1 MSLESWKQEFYPVEA
16 RDVLKASAI
25 DHSLQ
30 KWKGLRSEKLAQHGI
45 SPASMEDAEFVCGAS
60 CALCTHYLEPA
71 RPHLPRCTECPL
83 YQIRGGFPCDVE
95 TPSEIE
101 SPYSA
106 WGNGYDPEP
115 MIALLEQAAELERQ
129 GKL

>member
-25 DHSLQ
+25 EHSLQ
-30 KWKGLRSEKLAQHGI
+30 KWKGLRPENLQKHNLSAFAMMDHQ
-45 SPASMEDAEFVCGAS
+45 FVSGAS

-71 RPHLPRCTECPL
+71 HQDIPRCTECPL
-83 YQIRGGFPCDVE
+83 YKLRGGYPCDVE
-95 TPSEIE
+95 TPSEIL

-106 WGNGYDPEP
+106 WTDDSDPEP
-115 MIALLEQAAELERQ
+115 MIALLEQAAKSEQ
-129 GKL
+129 A

>member
-25 DHSLQ
+25 GHSLQ
-30 KWKGLRSEKLAQHGI
+30 KWKGLRSENIRKHEVPVR
-45 SPASMEDAEFVCGAS
+45 SWRNNNFVCGAS

-71 RPHLPRCTECPL
+71 RPPLPRCTECPL
-83 YQIRGGFPCDVE
+83 YKLRGGYPCDFE
-95 TPSEIE
+95 TPSEIL

-106 WGNGYDPEP
+106 WTDDSDPEP